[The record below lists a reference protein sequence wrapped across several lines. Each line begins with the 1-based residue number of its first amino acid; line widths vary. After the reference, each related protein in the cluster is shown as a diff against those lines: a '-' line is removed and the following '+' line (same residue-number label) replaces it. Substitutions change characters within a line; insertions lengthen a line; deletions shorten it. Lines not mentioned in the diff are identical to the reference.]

1 MKDLEDLEGKDRLT
15 ALKKKSVSVNA
26 RGRKSIELST
36 RTEKLLLVWL
46 EERWRLDQR
55 VSRTMIFRKVLDIDP
70 KFKGGVNSD
79 GHLNQLKKWFYYGF
93 KVCHGLSNRK
103 SCGAGQKLPVHWEHA
118 VLDMHGKVR
127 AKQ

>member
-1 MKDLEDLEGKDRLT
+1 MKDLEDLEGKDRLV

-36 RTEKLLLVWL
+36 CTEKLLLVWL
-46 EERWRLDQR
+46 EEQWRLDQR

-79 GHLNQLKKWFYYGF
+79 GHLNRLKKVVLLWFQSSPWSF
-93 KVCHGLSNRK
+93 E
-103 SCGAGQKLPVHWEHA
+103 P
-118 VLDMHGKVR
+118 
-127 AKQ
+127 